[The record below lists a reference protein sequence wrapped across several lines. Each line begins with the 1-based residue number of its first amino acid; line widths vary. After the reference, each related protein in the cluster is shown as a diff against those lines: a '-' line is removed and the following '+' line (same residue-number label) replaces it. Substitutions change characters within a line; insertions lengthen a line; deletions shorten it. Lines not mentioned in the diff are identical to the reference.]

1 MKSFILFAVVFNGG
15 WYTTKTASCTNDG
28 NEAQNITDM
37 DVTVSPFEEP
47 HIVEEVS
54 MEDDDPD
61 DYNTDTED
69 QYVLTCE
76 IIEDSS
82 IRGKT
87 KLYSSVDYSY
97 TFKAKYGKRIKFHY
111 YFCFRNFIYF
121 NWLNYMDEI

>member
-1 MKSFILFAVVFNGG
+1 MEDDTPQEQAN
-15 WYTTKTASCTNDG
+15 CTNDG
-28 NEAQNITDM
+28 SEAQNITDM
-37 DVTVSPFEEP
+37 DVTVPPFEEP

-69 QYVLTCE
+69 QDVLTYE

-87 KLYSSVDYSY
+87 KLYSSVGYSY
-97 TFKAKYGKRIKFHY
+97 TQS
-111 YFCFRNFIYF
+111 
-121 NWLNYMDEI
+121 